1 MKKISARACMCV
13 EKSILECALNVVVGD
28 KKAGNAIPQFI
39 THGISSFYHRF
50 PKQFSSFYA

>member
-28 KKAGNAIPQFI
+28 VQKKNQICLQKSWKRHPAIHHTWNFQFL
-39 THGISSFYHRF
+39 S
-50 PKQFSSFYA
+50 